1 MMICHAPGVPKMNSD
16 HNCTKMLVPACVAK
30 KQRSS
35 KPNFSIKMIS
45 ESIGDTRT
53 IDFLLGGWKNSNF
66 MKEKL
71 SFLMPARVAKK
82 QRSSK
87 PNISTK
93 MIWES
98 IWNIQTID
106 FSLCG

>member
-35 KPNFSIKMIS
+35 KPNFSIKMIW

-53 IDFLLGGWKNSNF
+53 IDFLLGGWKNSYF

-82 QRSSK
+82 QRSL
-87 PNISTK
+87 TK
-93 MIWES
+93 
-98 IWNIQTID
+98 
-106 FSLCG
+106 F